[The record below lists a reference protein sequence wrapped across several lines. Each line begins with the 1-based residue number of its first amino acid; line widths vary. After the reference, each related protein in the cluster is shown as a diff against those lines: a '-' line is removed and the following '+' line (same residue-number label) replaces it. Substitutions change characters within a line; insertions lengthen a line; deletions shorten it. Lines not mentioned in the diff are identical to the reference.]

1 MTQTNPQPA
10 EGAVVPGGN
19 QVPVPDQSPG
29 DSGQPSAEGP
39 KSVEEVAKEVVAG
52 RWGRGQRRK
61 KKLEDAGY
69 DTATVDEEVTKIFN
83 R

>member
-1 MTQTNPQPA
+1 MAQNPQPA
-10 EGAVVPGGN
+10 EGAVASGQ
-19 QVPVPDQSPG
+19 QVPVPQPPA
-29 DSGQPSAEGP
+29 DSGQPSDEGT

-52 RWGRGQRRK
+52 RWGRGQKRR

-69 DTATVDEEVTKIFN
+69 DPEAVDEEVTKIFN